1 MKFISRPFFPFWII
15 SLTTLLALTVSSLV
29 QDGMFMDA
37 MLYTSVSRNLS
48 LGLGSFWFPY
58 FDPWNVIGISSFH
71 EQPPLGFGIQSLFF
85 RVFGD
90 HIFVERLYTFF
101 TICITTLLIITLWNQ
116 IFRKDGQYKTMGWL
130 PVLLW
135 ITIPVCFWSYS
146 NNMHENTMGLFILLS
161 ILIMYRCLQSDK
173 LLPGY
178 WILAGICIASAVL
191 TKGFP
196 GLFPISFPFLYWV
209 IMKENSFK
217 RMALQTTLLL
227 GLIILFGLLLYLYP
241 PSRESLSI
249 YLFKRAFARIN
260 SMHSVDSR
268 FFILFRL
275 LSELIPAFC
284 FTALIFLISKIK
296 KIEFILTGYRKMAF
310 LFLATGISGSL
321 PLMLTMVQN
330 GFYFVPA
337 LPYFGL
343 AFAILNVGPIYALIL
358 KMKTQV
364 LKYLSIASL
373 VLFCGVGIFIYSK
386 IGHTVRDQA
395 MLSDIHLMGR
405 SVPAFS
411 SFEAEP
417 AVYANSALS
426 CYLVRYY
433 NISLNVSD
441 TNRYYLGTK
450 NGSVVSKI
458 PFKKM
463 DLPLQLFD
471 LYQRKP

>member
-1 MKFISRPFFPFWII
+1 MKSFSKPFLPFWII
-15 SLTTLLALTVSSLV
+15 SFATMLALTVSSLV

-85 RVFGD
+85 KVLGD
-90 HIFVERLYTFF
+90 HIFVERVYTFF
-101 TICITTLLIITLWNQ
+101 TLCVTAGLIIVLWNQ
-116 IFRKDGQYKTMGWL
+116 IFRKDIQYRVMGWL

-146 NNMHENTMGLFILLS
+146 NNMHENTMGIFILLS
-161 ILIMYRCLQSDK
+161 ILVMYRCMQSET
-173 LLPGY
+173 LWSGY
-178 WILAGICIASAVL
+178 WILAGLFICLAAL
-191 TKGFP
+191 TKGIP
-196 GLFPISFPFLYWV
+196 GFFPIGFPFLYWLF
-209 IMKENSFK
+209 IREHSFK
-217 RMALQTTLLL
+217 RMALQTGLLL
-227 GLIILFGLLLYLYP
+227 CIILIVGLLLYWYP

-249 YLFKRAFARIN
+249 YLFKRAFARIH

-296 KIEFILTGYRKMAF
+296 KIEFILTGYRKTAF

-343 AFAILNVGPIYALIL
+343 AFAILNVAPIDALIL
-358 KMKTQV
+358 KLKTSVQN
-364 LKYLSIASL
+364 YLNITSL
-373 VLFCGVGIFIYSK
+373 VLLCVVAVFIYSK

-395 MLSDIHLMGR
+395 MVSDIHLIGK

-417 AVYANSALS
+417 AVYQNSPLA

-450 NGSVVSKI
+450 NESVVSKM
-458 PFKKM
+458 PLKKM

-471 LYQRKP
+471 LYQRER